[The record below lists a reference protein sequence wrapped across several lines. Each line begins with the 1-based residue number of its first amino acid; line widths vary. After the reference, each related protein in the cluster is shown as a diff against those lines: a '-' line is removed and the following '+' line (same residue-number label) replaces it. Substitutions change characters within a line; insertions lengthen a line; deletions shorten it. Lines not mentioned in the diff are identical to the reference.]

1 MKAVKV
7 ADEFRGLLEEV
18 LTAVGDKVPIEITY
32 WDGVTKRF
40 GSKEPVARIRVKSPD
55 VFRDMARQL
64 SLGFG
69 ENYINGNI
77 DVEGDLQ
84 QVLRIQ
90 SLPQVR
96 KLKPSAKAVVEI
108 ALYRLTTLNSIK
120 QAKSNIQYHYDLGN
134 DFYRLFLDE
143 SMTYSCAYFKNW
155 DRDTL
160 EDAQRNKY
168 ELIVRKIRLKDG
180 DRVVDVGCGWGGFLI
195 YAAQRY
201 NIKGVGCTISKNQ
214 YEYANEK
221 IKQLGLQDRIEV
233 IYEDYRNLKGRFN
246 KFVSIGAYE
255 HIGKNYA
262 FIFFKKLNEI
272 LEDGAVGLL
281 HTIGYNEPLE
291 TDPFTVKYIFPG
303 GYLPS
308 LEELIRRIRTVNFY
322 TIDVENLRPHYAR
335 TLDNWIERFS
345 KNIDKVRSMFD
356 ERFVRMWWLYL
367 NGASVAFKYGDS
379 QLYQILFSKGQIQI
393 PPYRGEIYRDW
404 D

>member
-1 MKAVKV
+1 MKKKGVE
-7 ADEFRGLLEEV
+7 EFREFLENVLQAASNEV
-18 LTAVGDKVPIEITY
+18 PVEVTF

-40 GSKEPVARIRVKSPD
+40 GNDPVAKIRIKSPK
-55 VFRDMARQL
+55 VLEDMMKQL

-77 DVEGDLQ
+77 EIEGDIQ

-90 SLPQVR
+90 DLPAV
-96 KLKPSAKAVVEI
+96 KKMKPSTKAIVEI
-108 ALYRLTTLNSIK
+108 AIHRLLTLNSL
-120 QAKSNIQYHYDLGN
+120 QRAKENIQYHYDLGN
-134 DFYRLFLDE
+134 DFYKLFLDE

-155 DRDTL
+155 DSDTL

-168 ELIVRKIRLKDG
+168 ELIVRKIGLQDG
-180 DRVVDVGCGWGGFLI
+180 DRVVDIGCGWGGFLI
-195 YAAQRY
+195 YAASKY

-221 IKQLGLQDRIEV
+221 IKELGLQDRIEV
-233 IYEDYRNLKGRFN
+233 LYEDYRNLKGKFN

-262 FIFFKKLNEI
+262 FMFFNKLNEI
-272 LEDGAVGLL
+272 LEDKAVGLL
-281 HTIGYNEPLE
+281 HTIGHNEPLE
-291 TDPFTVKYIFPG
+291 TDPFTIKYIFPG

-308 LEELIRRIRTVNFY
+308 LEELIRRIRSVGFY

-335 TLDNWIERFS
+335 TLDEWIKRFQS
-345 KNIDKVRSMFD
+345 NIDKVRSMFD

-367 NGASVAFKYGDS
+367 NGASVSFKYGDC
-379 QLYQILFSKGQIQI
+379 QVYQILFSKGQIQI
-393 PPYRGEIYRDW
+393 PPYRGDIYKDW